1 MNKHIHK
8 NTLSCYLLKI
18 LATECYTHTVFKSSI
33 SRRLK
38 LLPDWHLGIVSGAHN
53 TINRSS
59 SYMSNPNGAE
69 LIENSLENIGG
80 NLWPAHRAADATE
93 PVPLL
98 RNRYDFFI
106 SEIAGNFLFGPKT
119 SEGQGG
125 TKSVQ
130 KNLCNG
136 YDHGGDGGGDDD
148 HHCWLRTPPCAILSA
163 GNMLVGH
170 DDDADDDDLDD
181 DCDHQCW
188 CLKCILHWCNQISGQ
203 MPARKRSTN
212 HYQQHPPRFFD
223 IK

>member
-8 NTLSCYLLKI
+8 NKLSCYLLKI

-80 NLWPAHRAADATE
+80 NLWPAHQAADATE

-98 RNRYDFFI
+98 GNRYYHFFI
-106 SEIAGNFLFGPKT
+106 RKIERNFFVWP
-119 SEGQGG
+119 
-125 TKSVQ
+125 
-130 KNLCNG
+130 KNLWRPRG
-136 YDHGGDGGGDDD
+136 YKKCPKKSLQWLWSWWWWRWGWWSSLLVTNPTMVRFCPLGI
-148 HHCWLRTPPCAILSA
+148 CW
-163 GNMLVGH
+163 
-170 DDDADDDDLDD
+170 
-181 DCDHQCW
+181 
-188 CLKCILHWCNQISGQ
+188 
-203 MPARKRSTN
+203 
-212 HYQQHPPRFFD
+212 
-223 IK
+223 